1 MDMQASQRENNMRS
15 ALSTGTRKFVF
26 EIKRLCPEEDQM
38 RSGNMKTRLL
48 LVDDHAVVR
57 SGLRMLLGS
66 HAELEIAGE
75 AGTAEDALQKA
86 GELRP
91 DLILMDIGLPD
102 KTGIEATR
110 EIKRNFPD
118 VRILA
123 LTIHEDEEYF
133 FQMLDAGASGY
144 VPKRAAPEEL
154 LSAIRV
160 AAAGEVYL
168 YPSMAKLLVRDFLNI
183 ERPAGERPNL
193 DGLTDR
199 EREVLTHLAEGVSND
214 EIAVTLVISPRTVE
228 RHRENIMRKLNLHS
242 RSELVRYAIRKGII
256 KA

>member
-1 MDMQASQRENNMRS
+1 M
-15 ALSTGTRKFVF
+15 
-26 EIKRLCPEEDQM
+26 
-38 RSGNMKTRLL
+38 TRLL

-57 SGLRMLLGS
+57 SGLKMLLSGHS
-66 HAELEIAGE
+66 EMEIVGE
-75 AGTAEDALQKA
+75 ADTAA
-86 GELRP
+86 GAMQEAERTHP
-91 DLILMDIGLPD
+91 DVILMDIGLPD

-110 EIKRNFPD
+110 EIKAKFPD
-118 VRILA
+118 IKIVA

-144 VPKRAAPEEL
+144 VPKRAAPDEL
-154 LSAIRV
+154 ITAIRV

-168 YPSMAKLLVRDFLNI
+168 YPSMAKLLVRDFLNA
-183 ERPAGERPNL
+183 ERPAEEKLNL

-199 EREVLTHLAEGVSND
+199 EREVLTHLAEGASND
-214 EIAVTLVISPRTVE
+214 EIAAALVISPKTVE